1 MSTVKKTTKKSAAK
15 KESAL
20 NTEELTATTV
30 KSESVKKVETKDTSS
45 SAATYVPKEEK
56 KEPSKSSSISTTESK
71 SKKMSSE
78 NIESTDYDDFD
89 LEGLDAERQG
99 IQMSKEA
106 FTKIEVDLW
115 KTEMHLANISMRQKD
130 AYRAQSRQF
139 TPGMKVIGS
148 IEFSEGSK
156 KSDQKEVIAINDE
169 YWNMDNPENDLA
181 SFAEKHKGEY
191 DEKTWKNISRRLII
205 KTFTEL
211 QRDEDR
217 KTSAGRFRAAMEESI
232 VMSNTLTFGEKQPR
246 PFFYITIPGYD
257 YRITLCRVFS
267 FFQERYVFSLINPT
281 TGELM
286 TFRIEYKPFT
296 PGNDYNVFNAE
307 TGEKVAFIDEV
318 WGNIGGKVTIQ
329 LREEPKFTELNRS
342 SIFRRVLVLFAGLV
356 HFLPDIN
363 AKYKLVYKL
372 LRKKKQYIAEL
383 NKAEKSPQGQ
393 SQKDAVNSKYTQMM
407 KNGELIK
414 ALEVG
419 RQELSLHYN
428 PRGIRR

>member
-1 MSTVKKTTKKSAAK
+1 MSTVKKTTKKTVAK
-15 KESAL
+15 KESASK
-20 NTEELTATTV
+20 TDEITPSAV
-30 KSESVKKVETKDTSS
+30 KSESIKTIDSKDASS
-45 SAATYVPKEEK
+45 SASTYIPKEEK
-56 KEPSKSSSISTTESK
+56 KESTKSASSNESK
-71 SKKMSSE
+71 SKKGSSE
-78 NIESTDYDDFD
+78 SIESTDYDDFD

-115 KTEMHLANISMRQKD
+115 KTEMHLANISLRQKD

-139 TPGMKVIGS
+139 TPGMKIIGS

-156 KSDQKEVIAINDE
+156 KSDQKEVITINDE
-169 YWNMDNPENDLA
+169 FWNMDNPENDLA
-181 SFAEKHKGEY
+181 NFAEKHKGEY
-191 DEKTWKNISRRLII
+191 DEKTWKTISRRLII

-217 KTSAGRFRAAMEESI
+217 KTTAGRFRAAMEESI
-232 VMSNTLTFGEKQPR
+232 VMSNALTFGEKKPR
-246 PFFYITIPGYD
+246 PYFFITIPGYD

-267 FFQERYVFSLINPT
+267 FFQERYVFSLINPS

-296 PGNDYNVFNAE
+296 PGNDYVVLNAE
-307 TGEKVAFIDEV
+307 TGERVGLIDEV
-318 WGNIGGKVTIQ
+318 WGNMGGKAIIT
-329 LREEPKFTELNRS
+329 LRTEPRFTELNRS

-363 AKYKLVYKL
+363 AKYQLIYKL
-372 LRKKKQYIAEL
+372 LHKKKQYVSEL
-383 NKAEKSPQGQ
+383 NKAEKSPNVQ
-393 SQKDAVNSKYTQMM
+393 SQKEAVNSKYTQLM
-407 KNGELIK
+407 KNGQLIK

-419 RQELSLHYN
+419 RQELSLHFN
-428 PRGIRR
+428 PRGVRR